1 MGDLHP
7 LRGRKGVLS
16 RGRLHHDQVGPAG
29 HVTVKRIGTNPRPPT
44 NEALSTW
51 SWRTTSTCD
60 SASKNELVILG
71 EILAGSSCRSG
82 SMRIACLKASTAF
95 SSESDA
101 L

>member
-1 MGDLHP
+1 LTCPVATLESIGTDVAP
-7 LRGRKGVLS
+7 LTARVRT
-16 RGRLHHDQVGPAG
+16 RAG
-29 HVTVKRIGTNPRPPT
+29 LVTVKRIGTNPLPPT

-60 SASKNELVILG
+60 SASRNELVILG

-82 SMRIACLKASTAF
+82 SMRIACLKASTPF